1 MNIAIIGYGKMGHAV
16 ERCAVERGHSIALT
30 IDTPEDWANK
40 GSKLKDCDVAV
51 EFSTPATAVENI
63 MRCLRAGVAVV
74 SGTTGWND
82 RLEEVKNECAT
93 LGGTLF
99 VASNFS
105 IGMNIVFEL
114 NRQLARMTKGLHSY
128 SVAIKET
135 HHIHKL
141 DAPSGTAIHL
151 AEGIIAEHGG
161 NWELVGSNSSNHA
174 FTQLSHKSESNEN
187 EFSLPSRRDNDSERR
202 HSSTQIIPITAVRE
216 GEVAGIHEVR
226 YDSPLDTI
234 TLIHEAKG
242 REGLA
247 LGATL
252 AAEFVVGK
260 KGVFTMH
267 DLIKN

>member
-30 IDTPEDWANK
+30 LDTPEDWTSK

-82 RLEEVKNECAT
+82 RLEEVKAECNA
-93 LGGTLF
+93 LGGALF

-114 NRQLARMTKGLHSY
+114 NRQLARMTKGLPSY

-161 NWELVGSNSSNHA
+161 EWILADSSQVRA
-174 FTQLSHKSESNEN
+174 RTE
-187 EFSLPSRRDNDSERR
+187 
-202 HSSTQIIPITAVRE
+202 QIIPITAVRE

-234 TLIHEAKG
+234 TLTHEAKG

-260 KGVFTMH
+260 KGFFTMH

>member
-30 IDTPEDWANK
+30 IDTPEDWADK

-82 RLEEVKNECAT
+82 RLEEVKAECKA
-93 LGGTLF
+93 LGGALF

-114 NRQLARMTKGLHSY
+114 NRQLARMTKGLPSY

-174 FTQLSHKSESNEN
+174 FK
-187 EFSLPSRRDNDSERR
+187 
-202 HSSTQIIPITAVRE
+202 HSSTQIIPITAIRE
-216 GEVAGIHEVR
+216 GEVAGIHEVC

-234 TLIHEAKG
+234 TLTHEAKG

-260 KGVFTMH
+260 KGFFTMH
-267 DLIKN
+267 NLIKN

>member
-16 ERCAVERGHSIALT
+16 ERCTVERGHYIALT
-30 IDTPEDWANK
+30 IDTPEDWADK
-40 GSKLKDCDVAV
+40 GSKLKGCDVAV

-82 RLEEVKNECAT
+82 RLEEVKAECKA
-93 LGGTLF
+93 LGGALF

-114 NRQLARMTKGLHSY
+114 NRQLARMTKGLPSY

-151 AEGIIAEHGG
+151 AEGIIAEQGG
-161 NWELVGSNSSNHA
+161 DWELVGSSQVRA
-174 FTQLSHKSESNEN
+174 RTE
-187 EFSLPSRRDNDSERR
+187 
-202 HSSTQIIPITAVRE
+202 QIIPITAVRE

-234 TLIHEAKG
+234 TLTHEAKG

>member
-30 IDTPEDWANK
+30 IDTPEDWADK

-114 NRQLARMTKGLHSY
+114 NRQLARMTKGLPSY

-151 AEGIIAEHGG
+151 AEGIIAEQGG
-161 NWELVGSNSSNHA
+161 DWELVGSSQERA
-174 FTQLSHKSESNEN
+174 RSEQ
-187 EFSLPSRRDNDSERR
+187 
-202 HSSTQIIPITAVRE
+202 TIPITAIRE

-260 KGVFTMH
+260 KGFFTMH

>member
-16 ERCAVERGHSIALT
+16 ELCASKRGHFVSLT
-30 IDTPEDWANK
+30 IDTPSDWD
-40 GSKLKDCDVAV
+40 SKSSLLYKCDVAI
-51 EFSTPATAVENI
+51 EFSTPATAVQNI
-63 MRCLRAGVAVV
+63 LRCLKAGLPVV

-82 RLEEVKNECAT
+82 HLEAVKAECNS
-93 LGGTLF
+93 LGGALF

-114 NRQLARMTKGLHSY
+114 NRQLARLSKNLPDY
-128 SVAIKET
+128 SVSIKET

-151 AEGIIAEHGG
+151 ADDIIAEHKASA
-161 NWELVGSNSSNHA
+161 WHLADPSQ
-174 FTQLSHKSESNEN
+174 TSEP
-187 EFSLPSRRDNDSERR
+187 FS
-202 HSSTQIIPITAVRE
+202 IPITAIRE
-216 GEVAGIHEVR
+216 GEVAGIHEIR

-234 TLIHEAKG
+234 TLVHEAKS

-252 AAEFVVGK
+252 AAEFIIGK
-260 KGVFTMH
+260 KGFFTMH
-267 DLIKN
+267 DLLQTEP

>member
-1 MNIAIIGYGKMGHAV
+1 MQ
-16 ERCAVERGHSIALT
+16 C
-30 IDTPEDWANK
+30 
-40 GSKLKDCDVAV
+40 LK
-51 EFSTPATAVENI
+51 
-63 MRCLRAGVAVV
+63 AGVAVV

-82 RLEEVKNECAT
+82 RLEEVKNECNA
-93 LGGTLF
+93 LGGGLF

-114 NRQLARMTKGLHSY
+114 NRQLARMTKGLPSY

-151 AEGIIAEHGG
+151 AEGIIAEQGG
-161 NWELVGSNSSNHA
+161 EWYLTGEQTS
-174 FTQLSHKSESNEN
+174 T
-187 EFSLPSRRDNDSERR
+187 DC
-202 HSSTQIIPITAVRE
+202 TQIIPITAVRE

-234 TLIHEAKG
+234 TLTHEAKG